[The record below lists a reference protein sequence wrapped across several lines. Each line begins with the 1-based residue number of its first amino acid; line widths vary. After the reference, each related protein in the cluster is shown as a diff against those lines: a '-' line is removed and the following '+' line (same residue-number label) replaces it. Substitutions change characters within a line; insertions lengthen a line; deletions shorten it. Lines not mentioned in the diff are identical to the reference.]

1 MRRNDINKLGV
12 PIIDMW
18 EDTCRE
24 ADKQVDW
31 EVRDH
36 IAEQWREQCPFI
48 AEHVIDQVGEIDDLS
63 RNRK

>member
-1 MRRNDINKLGV
+1 MDINKLGH

-18 EDTCRE
+18 EVTCRE
-24 ADKQVDW
+24 ADKQVEW

-48 AEHVIDQVGEIDDLS
+48 TEHVMYQVREIDDLS